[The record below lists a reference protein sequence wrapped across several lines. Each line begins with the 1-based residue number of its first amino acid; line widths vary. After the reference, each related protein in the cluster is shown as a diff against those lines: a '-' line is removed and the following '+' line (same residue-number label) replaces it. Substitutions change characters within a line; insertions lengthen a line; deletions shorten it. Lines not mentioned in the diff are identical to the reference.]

1 MVICTPQGGGGDPV
15 VLRKVHRYQVA
26 GLVHRQGE
34 RETNHWRPTLWPNAV
49 MGSRVARVKV
59 FDRGRREGQDTSVGI
74 EQRANFNRVGGRGT
88 VGGIPGP
95 CPHWTAHA
103 RSQRENQFCETDEF
117 WYTTT
122 GPGSV

>member
-49 MGSRVARVKV
+49 MGSRVARVELLT
-59 FDRGRREGQDTSVGI
+59 RGWREGQEMPASGLSNGVRDGAI
-74 EQRANFNRVGGRGT
+74 
-88 VGGIPGP
+88 
-95 CPHWTAHA
+95 A
-103 RSQRENQFCETDEF
+103 RFCF
-117 WYTTT
+117 
-122 GPGSV
+122 